1 MSRLHYLGVIFAV
14 TLASYLIAVL
24 FGFALGRRGTLS
36 LSRFVNLRER
46 VTDPLTRWIHSWMR
60 PRKLRSISQRKWSLL
75 FLLIFLNNLLLV
87 AFIGRTV
94 YGVIFLV
101 PYVLIILQGLAEGVA
116 HAQFGK
122 GPNLMTISEFGGYLF
137 ASVAG
142 INLGLSLLSSLIKSS
157 VIPILAALEEMAY
170 IYVIV
175 GVFLCVGALLETS
188 FLKTADLPD
197 VSQADLDK
205 LTMAAMKMHED
216 RAQRGSGA
224 TLEDDT

>member
-1 MSRLHYLGVIFAV
+1 M
-14 TLASYLIAVL
+14 
-24 FGFALGRRGTLS
+24 
-36 LSRFVNLRER
+36 
-46 VTDPLTRWIHSWMR
+46 
-60 PRKLRSISQRKWSLL
+60 
-75 FLLIFLNNLLLV
+75 
-87 AFIGRTV
+87 
-94 YGVIFLV
+94 
-101 PYVLIILQGLAEGVA
+101 
-116 HAQFGK
+116 
-122 GPNLMTISEFGGYLF
+122 
-137 ASVAG
+137 AG
-142 INLGLSLLSSLIKSS
+142 INLGLSLLSSLVKSS

-205 LTMAAMKMHED
+205 LAKAAMKIPED